1 MLTTMGHPAPGDRAI
16 LSGDCQWRAKRRRQI
31 LDKLTPRPATRE
43 EGSSS
48 GPDERVFRATQG
60 APSMARVAHLPS
72 GERLVGWIVTV
83 KAMREPRAPSPVR

>member
-1 MLTTMGHPAPGDRAI
+1 MLTTMGHPRP
-16 LSGDCQWRAKRRRQI
+16 WR
-31 LDKLTPRPATRE
+31 
-43 EGSSS
+43 
-48 GPDERVFRATQG
+48 QG